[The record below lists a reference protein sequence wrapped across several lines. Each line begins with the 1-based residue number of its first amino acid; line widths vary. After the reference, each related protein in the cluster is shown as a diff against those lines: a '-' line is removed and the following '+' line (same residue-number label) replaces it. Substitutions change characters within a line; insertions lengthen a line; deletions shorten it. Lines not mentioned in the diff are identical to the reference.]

1 LDSFEAQKPIDMKL
15 RLFSVPVLGLFLL
28 LLAGCYPAGPEY
40 TDEYDIVFTAYDD
53 ATDFKTKKF
62 YAIPDEVV
70 EIDGTYDPATGPD
83 FIDPAYSALI
93 INRIKSNMASYGYT
107 LVADTG
113 QADVIILPGAL
124 QVTNVT
130 YTYWYDYWGYYYGY
144 GWYYPYPTVTTYTTG
159 SLIMTMI
166 DRKNLNPSNNA
177 RVVWSGIVN
186 GLLEGASSDFGS
198 RINKGIDQA
207 FRQSPYLA
215 H

>member
-1 LDSFEAQKPIDMKL
+1 
-15 RLFSVPVLGLFLL
+15 VLGLFLL

-40 TDEYDIVFTAYDD
+40 TDEYDIVFTNYDD
-53 ATDFKTKKF
+53 ATDFKSKKF
-62 YAIPDEVV
+62 YSIPDEVV
-70 EIDGTYDPATGPD
+70 AIDGSYDPATGPD
-83 FIDPAYSALI
+83 FIDPTYSALI
-93 INRIKSNMASYGYT
+93 INRIKSNMTSYGYT

-113 QADVIILPGAL
+113 QADLIILPGAL
-124 QVTNVT
+124 EVTNVT

-186 GLLEGASSDFGS
+186 GLMEGASTDFGS